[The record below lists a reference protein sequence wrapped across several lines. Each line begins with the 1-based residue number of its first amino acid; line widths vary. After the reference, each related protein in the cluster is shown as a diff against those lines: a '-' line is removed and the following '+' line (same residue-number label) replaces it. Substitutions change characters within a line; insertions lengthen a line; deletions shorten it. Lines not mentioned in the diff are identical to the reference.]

1 MLNIF
6 EQPWTLLAAAVLTLF
21 GMLTF
26 RSVWPERRRWWQLL
40 IPAAIA
46 IGGFGIDF
54 FVQTDLEK
62 INVVIDM
69 GIKAVEEKDCTT
81 IETIIADNY
90 RDSFHN
96 TKNDLVSD
104 CRMQLSSSLVEKGKK
119 RACLVELSPPTAAA
133 TVFVLIIF
141 DKNSHIAQ
149 NYKSSISVKARL
161 YLEKQPDKKWLITRV
176 EIQEID
182 RQTVSWRQIR

>member
-1 MLNIF
+1 MD
-6 EQPWTLLAAAVLTLF
+6 LL
-21 GMLTF
+21 
-26 RSVWPERRRWWQLL
+26 
-40 IPAAIA
+40 
-46 IGGFGIDF
+46 
-54 FVQTDLEK
+54 VQTDLEK
-62 INVVIDM
+62 INAVIDM
-69 GIKAVEEKDCTT
+69 GIKAVEEEDCSV
-81 IETIIADNY
+81 IEDIIADNY

-149 NYKSSISVKARL
+149 NKSSISVKARL
-161 YLEKQPDKKWLITRV
+161 YLEKQPDKWWLITRV

-182 RQTVSWRQIR
+182 RQTVGWRQIR